1 MKIVVANTAG
11 FCYGVSRAVGLV
23 EQAIAEGKSTVTFG
37 PIAHNRHLVRHFEE
51 LGVKEISSLDEIPD
65 GATVIIR
72 SHGIPRATYEALE
85 AKNVEIIDATCPS
98 VKRIH
103 SLVAKAEEAGRQ
115 PIIIGTPTHPEIV
128 AIAGWCKHPLVFSDA
143 EELENWLNSSEKNKD
158 LPVTM
163 VSQTTSTQFL
173 WDSCKKIVKKVC
185 TNREIFDT
193 ICRATENRQKEAAEL
208 AENCD
213 AMIVVGDRNSSNTG
227 RLAHICAGH
236 CARVDLID
244 CADELDPAVYQDCTT
259 VGITAGASTP
269 AWIIKEVNQTMSEIT
284 NVEGVVEESFE
295 EMLENSIKTLNTGD
309 KVIGTVAHIGSTEV
323 QVDLG
328 TKHAGYI
335 PYDEVSADPNVKPED
350 ILKEGDEVEVFV
362 VRVNDQEGTVQL
374 SRKKLEGM
382 KVWDEIE
389 KACEEKTPVEG
400 VITEENKGGLVA
412 NVRGVRVFIPASQT
426 GVAKGGDL
434 SELKGQTLKMKIT
447 EFNRAR
453 RRVVG
458 SIRALSGESRAA
470 AREKIWSEIEVGKKY
485 TGTVKSLTSYG
496 AFVDIGGVDGMVH
509 ISELSWGRIKTPD
522 EVVKVGDTIDVFV
535 LKVDAEKKKIS
546 LGYKTPEMNPWT
558 QFCEKYA
565 VGDIAR
571 VKVVKIVD
579 FGAFAEILPGV
590 DGLIH
595 ISQVADHRVEKVSDV
610 LSEGQEVDVKITEID
625 TERKRISL
633 SIRKLNEPEK
643 EEKPAEEPAP
653 VEEAPAEEPAPVEE
667 APAEEPA
674 PAEEA
679 PVEETPAE

>member
-1 MKIVVANTAG
+1 MRIEVAKTAG
-11 FCYGVSRAVGLV
+11 FCYGVNRAVGLV

-65 GATVIIR
+65 GSTVIIR

-103 SLVAKAEEAGRQ
+103 SLVAKAEEQGRQ

-128 AIAGWCKHPLVFSDA
+128 AIAGWCRHPLVFSGA
-143 EELENWLNSSEKNKD
+143 EELENWLNASPEHKD
-158 LPVTM
+158 LPITM

-173 WDSCKKIVKKVC
+173 WESCKKIVKKVC

-193 ICRATENRQKEAAEL
+193 ICNATENRQTEAAEL
-208 AENCD
+208 ATNCD

-227 RLAHICAGH
+227 RLAHICAEH

-244 CADELDPAVYQDCTT
+244 CADELEPAVYRNCATI
-259 VGITAGASTP
+259 GITAGASTP
-269 AWIIKEVNQTMSEIT
+269 AWIIKEVNKTMSEIT
-284 NVEGVVEESFE
+284 NVDAVAEESFE
-295 EMLENSIKTLNTGD
+295 ALLENSIKTLNTGD
-309 KVIGTVAHIGSTEV
+309 KVFGTVTAIGSTEV

-350 ILKEGDEVEVFV
+350 VLKVGDEIEVFV

-382 KVWDEIE
+382 KVWDEVE

-412 NVRGVRVFIPASQT
+412 NVKGIRVFIPASQT

-434 SELKGQTLKMKIT
+434 SELKGKTLKMKIT

-458 SIRALSGESRAA
+458 SIRALSGEARKAA
-470 AREKIWSEIEVGKKY
+470 IEKIWSEIEVGKKY

-522 EVVKVGDTIDVFV
+522 EVVKVGDTIEVFV
-535 LKVDAEKKKIS
+535 IKADPEKKKIS
-546 LGYKTPEMNPWT
+546 LGYKTPEMNPWN
-558 QFCEKYA
+558 QFCEKYS
-565 VGDIAR
+565 VGDVAT
-571 VKVVKIVD
+571 VKIVKLVD

-595 ISQVADHRVEKVSDV
+595 ISQVADHRVEKVSDA
-610 LSEGQEVDVKITEID
+610 LSEGQEVEAKIIEID
-625 TERKRISL
+625 SERKRISL
-633 SIRKLNEPEK
+633 SIRALLVPAA
-643 EEKPAEEPAP
+643 AEEETP
-653 VEEAPAEEPAPVEE
+653 VEEAPAEEAAPVEE
-667 APAEEPA
+667 AP
-674 PAEEA
+674 
-679 PVEETPAE
+679 VE